1 MLFNDCGG
9 FGAAGPERW
18 NLSPPQHVT
27 IDVPQLPFGNGLTV
41 PASEL
46 FRRLIT
52 YYLVFATRAFLHA
65 RNREETRTL
74 WIFMTLVWALDL
86 TFV

>member
-9 FGAAGPERW
+9 FGAAGPDRW
-18 NLSPPQHVT
+18 NLSRSPRVT
-27 IDVPQLPFGNGLTV
+27 IILPQLPFGNGLTV
-41 PASEL
+41 PTSEL
-46 FRRLIT
+46 IRRIIV
-52 YYLVFATRAFLHA
+52 YYLLFATHA
-65 RNREETRTL
+65 ISRVWNREETRTL